1 MTLQLMLEPCPCTSL
16 VKAVKVLAIADI
28 VWCLLNIIMISFVL
42 VDLYHPG
49 TLYPEFK
56 EMTRKIGKP
65 VSFLSL
71 SIYIL
76 GIFLAIGLYFG
87 AKKKNAGLCCLWL
100 VFSAVDLVFS
110 LVIAILQVPLYTNKA
125 PEVAV
130 ASFLIFGA
138 VAIHIYI
145 LLVVLSLII
154 QICEEKRLQGSA
166 GDEAQPKSSSKN
178 LEAGDYPGEQPDLLE
193 ESLPVVSSSFVEV

>member
-1 MTLQLMLEPCPCTSL
+1 MRLQLYVGTLPCTSL

-28 VWCLLNIIMISFVL
+28 GWCLLNIIMISFVL

-76 GIFLAIGLYFG
+76 GFSLPSVYFG
-87 AKKKNAGLCCLWL
+87 LK
-100 VFSAVDLVFS
+100 AVDLVFS

-138 VAIHIYI
+138 VTIHIYI

-154 QICEEKRLQGSA
+154 QICEEKRLQGPA
-166 GDEAQPKSSSKN
+166 GDAAQLKVSSKN
-178 LEAGDYPGEQPDLLE
+178 LEAGDYPGEQPDLSRGVSAGSFLYICR
-193 ESLPVVSSSFVEV
+193 SLNTMTFSNDL